1 MIPNVWRR
9 AETAKPDKF
18 QKYMMFQLHKWGLP
32 KWWYPQNHAF
42 FHGIF
47 HSKPTS
53 YWGTPS
59 YGNLHIIII
68 VGALMKLNRW
78 TQTLVIG
85 KPSICDAIF

>member
-1 MIPNVWRR
+1 
-9 AETAKPDKF
+9 
-18 QKYMMFQLHKWGLP
+18 MMFQLHKWGLP
-32 KWWYPQNHAF
+32 KWWYPQTHAF

-59 YGNLHIIII
+59 GNLHTIII

-78 TQTLVIG
+78 TQTVIA
-85 KPSICDAIF
+85 KPSICDAIFQVPCDFPAVNAVS